1 LPSALLHHD
10 RRFPQMAARGAMGRD
25 NLDENGGGSGE
36 CEAAAGSEEMIVW
49 MIALRK
55 DFCGRHFLNV

>member
-1 LPSALLHHD
+1 VEQGVALVV
-10 RRFPQMAARGAMGRD
+10 GRD